1 LTCSKLQRKHSF
13 LKKLSSLAS
22 FYTVTQ
28 HAILTHLIPFAKCY
42 VFFIQPTP
50 QIHAISK
57 KSNLMGLTK
66 FFRRNLKCISTL
78 SFFCISTISFWEM
91 LWKMK
96 KTLSCLLEY
105 YKKNKIVYCVS
116 DDFSSRE
123 HTKNTNQWF
132 CQFLPTLDRLFTLG

>member
-1 LTCSKLQRKHSF
+1 MTCSKLQRKHSF

-66 FFRRNLKCISTL
+66 KFWRNLKCISTL
-78 SFFCISTISFWEM
+78 SFFVWILDIYQLYRCEKCYEK
-91 LWKMK
+91 WKK
-96 KTLSCLLEY
+96 QLSCLLEY
-105 YKKNKIVYCVS
+105 YKKLNKIVYCVS

-132 CQFLPTLDRLFTLG
+132 C